1 MNKIFIAAL
10 LLCSSALASLSA
22 SAAKVNI
29 KDFSDIA
36 PYVYPNNYARTVAK
50 PYFTSDGLSYMQL
63 SADGKRV
70 VKYDIRTGAETE
82 TVMDVTNTRNSNI
95 PFIAGFTLSPDG
107 SKLLVHTGA
116 TPIYRRSSSATYYVY
131 ELRTRILT
139 PLSEE
144 HTSQRAPLFS
154 PDGRMVAFVSPTD
167 NNIYLKKLDYGTE
180 VAVTTDGAI
189 NSIINGVP
197 DWVYEEEFT
206 TDCSMAWAADCATLC
221 YLKYDES
228 RVPQYSFKLYEGTCH
243 PMTQYALYPG
253 NFTYKYPVAGEPNST
268 VSLHA
273 YNVENRTNRALEI
286 PRNDMEYIPRISFG
300 QDPAGRVLV
309 TTLDRAQSSMEIF
322 AINPKSGVAKSLIS
336 EKSDAWLETCTYEQ
350 LTYRPDGIVVLSAR
364 TGFTHAYLY
373 SYEGQL
379 VSTLT
384 SGAWNVK
391 DYYGTDARG
400 NSYFLTNSTGSINSV
415 VERVDAKGVMTK
427 LSPESGT
434 ASAWFSPGMAYYA
447 ITYSNSVTPPVCTL
461 YAAQGGK
468 KVRVLEENTGL
479 ADKYA
484 SAPKPEF
491 FTITTADGVT
501 MNAFMIRPPHASGRC
516 PAIITQYSG
525 PGSQE
530 VIDRWKV
537 DWTQYAAL
545 KGYVVMCV
553 DPRGTGGK
561 GREWETVTYRN
572 LGHYEAID
580 LRGAARWL
588 AGQSFVD
595 PARIGITGW
604 SFGGYQTLMSITAQ
618 DGSANPFA
626 CAVAIAPVTSWRY
639 YDSVYSE
646 RYMLTPQENP
656 QGYNESA
663 PLSHV
668 AALDIPLL
676 MMHGTADDNV
686 HLMNTMQYVSALQEE
701 GKFCDMFLYP
711 NMNHSINGCNSRLNV
726 YSRML
731 DYFDKNL

>member
-1 MNKIFIAAL
+1 
-10 LLCSSALASLSA
+10 
-22 SAAKVNI
+22 
-29 KDFSDIA
+29 
-36 PYVYPNNYARTVAK
+36 
-50 PYFTSDGLSYMQL
+50 
-63 SADGKRV
+63 
-70 VKYDIRTGAETE
+70 
-82 TVMDVTNTRNSNI
+82 MDVTHTRNNNI
-95 PFIAGFTLSPDG
+95 PRIAGFTLSPDG
-107 SKLLVHTGA
+107 SKLLVHAGA
-116 TPIYRRSSSATYYVY
+116 TPIYRRSSTASYYIY

-154 PDGRMVAFVSPTD
+154 PDSRMVAFVSPTD

-197 DWVYEEEFT
+197 DWVYEEEFA
-206 TDCSMAWAADCATLC
+206 TDCSMAWAGDCATLC

-228 RVPQYSFKLYEGTCH
+228 SVPQYSFKLYEGTCQ
-243 PMTQYALYPG
+243 PMSQYALYPG
-253 NFTYKYPVAGEPNST
+253 NFTYKYPVAGEPNSK

-273 YNVENRTNRALEI
+273 YNVENRTNRALDI
-286 PRNDMEYIPRISFG
+286 PRSDMEYIPRISFG
-300 QDPAGRVLV
+300 HDPAGRVLV

-336 EKSDAWLETCTYEQ
+336 EKSEAWLETCTYEQ
-350 LTYRPDGIVVLSAR
+350 LTYLPDGIMVLSAR
-364 TGFTHAYLY
+364 TGYTHAYLY

-379 VSTLT
+379 VRTLT
-384 SGAWNVK
+384 SGQWDVK
-391 DYYGTDARG
+391 DYYGTDTRG

-415 VERVDAKGVMTK
+415 VVRVDAKGVITK
-427 LSPESGT
+427 LSPDNGT
-434 ASAWFSPGMAYYA
+434 ASAWFSPGLAFYA

-468 KVRVLEENTGL
+468 KVRVLEENAGL
-479 ADKYA
+479 AEKYA

-491 FTITTADGVT
+491 LTITTVDGVT
-501 MNAFMIRPPHASGRC
+501 MNAYMIRPPHASGRC

-545 KGYVVMCV
+545 KGYVVLCV

-561 GREWETVTYRN
+561 GRQWETITYRN

-595 PARIGITGW
+595 ADRIGITGW

-618 DGSANPFA
+618 DGNANPFA

-656 QGYNESA
+656 QGYDESA
-663 PLSHV
+663 PLTHV
-668 AALDIPLL
+668 KALDIPLL
-676 MMHGTADDNV
+676 MIHGTADDNV
-686 HLMNTMQYVSALQEE
+686 HLMNTMQYVSTVQSE

-711 NMNHSINGCNSRLNV
+711 NMNHSIYGCDSRLNV
-726 YSRML
+726 YSRVL